1 MPTRSVSDPWATCCC
16 SATDDTRDG
25 NPPSL
30 PSARALGTDQ
40 GAHHHMMLDLDGEEL
55 VSAAEV
61 ATRLGLKRSRQV
73 LDLRLHR
80 FRFPRPVGRTRRKR
94 VWSWPQVA
102 SWAEPEGFGGPGPA
116 RPMGGDVSL

>member
-1 MPTRSVSDPWATCCC
+1 
-16 SATDDTRDG
+16 
-25 NPPSL
+25 
-30 PSARALGTDQ
+30 
-40 GAHHHMMLDLDGEEL
+40 MMLDLDGEEL

-80 FRFPRPVGRTRRKR
+80 FGFPRPVARTGRNL

-102 SWAEPEGFGGPGPA
+102 NWAETEGFGGPGPA
-116 RPMGGDVSL
+116 RPMGGGVSLHSAGGIHGGTL